1 MVNSIKAPSLLR
13 SLARGLDEI
22 FVYKTSVKEAIVIY
36 IGFGDTPIKYLLIP
50 TLRKNVQKIF
60 HWFTECINLMIA
72 PITLFLIAEKTSTS
86 RKDQGRNRE

>member
-13 SLARGLDEI
+13 RLTRGLDEI
-22 FVYKTSVKEAIVIY
+22 FVYKTSVKEAIV
-36 IGFGDTPIKYLLIP
+36 GFGDMPLKYLLIP

-60 HWFTECINLMIA
+60 QWFTEFINLMIA
-72 PITLFLIAEKTSTS
+72 PITLFLISEKTSTS